1 MDNNLD
7 QAADT
12 NNKSSSDDDDLY
24 LFESRRDPELAGQIL
39 HTKHNALDATR
50 LELTGGGS
58 NKVVPRR

>member
-24 LFESRRDPELAGQIL
+24 LFESRRDPELARQIL
-39 HTKHNALDATR
+39 RIKHNALDATS
-50 LELTGGGS
+50 LELTGGGL